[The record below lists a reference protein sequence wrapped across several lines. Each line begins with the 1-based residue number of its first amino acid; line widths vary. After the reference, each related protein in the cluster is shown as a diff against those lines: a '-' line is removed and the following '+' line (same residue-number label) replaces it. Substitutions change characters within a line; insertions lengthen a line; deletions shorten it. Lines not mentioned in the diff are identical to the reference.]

1 VRRNEQQFDEL
12 PRLLTL
18 SGMLAEHAPTLAD
31 SYRHSQTLL
40 AALANALNAL
50 GDTLAGIDAVIAAGS
65 LGRLEAHATS
75 DFDGIVLAASEGPVK
90 VPVAVFE
97 TVAAL
102 GLRPPKADGIYRDTA
117 TLAALCSPRD
127 RGSLEEPPA
136 RFGKR
141 MQLLLDARPVWG
153 DAAFF
158 AAQREVLDWYAGDYL
173 PTEVHA
179 QWTLLLNDWSR
190 YLHAYAGWQQYKRS
204 HTDDDSWYLR
214 QAKLRS
220 SRMLTF
226 AGLLFLLGESSTHG
240 LRKVDW
246 VHAQLALTPV
256 ERVGLVM
263 TAYDEAGF
271 RQVLA
276 DYECVHRLLSAP
288 EVRDALV
295 ALGPPAAGPM
305 PARFP
310 EPYAEIHARSASLLR
325 GLSRFVLARH
335 ADWHPDFFSYLLF

>member
-1 VRRNEQQFDEL
+1 VRRNEQHRDET
-12 PRLLTL
+12 PRLLAL
-18 SGMLAEHAPTLAD
+18 REMLAEHAPTLAHSD
-31 SYRHSQTLL
+31 NHSQTLL
-40 AALANALNAL
+40 AALASALNDL
-50 GDTLAGIDAVIAAGS
+50 GDTLAGIEAVIAAGS

-75 DFDGIVLAASEGPVK
+75 DFDGIVLAAADGPPK
-90 VPVAVFE
+90 VPAAVFE
-97 TVAAL
+97 TIAAL
-102 GLRPPKADGIYRDTA
+102 GLRPPKADGIYRDTV

-141 MQLLLDARPVWG
+141 MQLLLDARAVWG
-153 DAAFF
+153 EAAFLG
-158 AAQREVLDWYAGDYL
+158 AQREVLDWYAGDYL
-173 PTEVHA
+173 AVETEA

-190 YLHAYAGWQQYKRS
+190 YLHAYAGWQQHKRS

-220 SRMLTF
+220 SRVLTF
-226 AGLLFLLGESSTHG
+226 AGLLFLLGDSSTRG

-276 DYECVHRLLSAP
+276 DYECIHRLLSAP

-295 ALGPPAAGPM
+295 ALGPPAEGPL

-310 EPYAEIHARSASLLR
+310 EPYAEIHARSGSLMR
-325 GLSRFVLARH
+325 GLSRFVLARQT
-335 ADWHPDFFSYLLF
+335 DWHPDFFSYLLF